1 MNIFMEQVK
10 NATTFSWRNISK
22 YIQYKRKL
30 KKFIKN
36 INSGT
41 PSFGLLWYF
50 SEFIQYAEIIYSFD
64 NNKNG
69 QLYSYR
75 TYNPGQSGFKITTDD
90 LNIIVKLYSSE
101 QKVGIDIQNK
111 NSGKISTNY
120 TFINQNWDK
129 EPDEYD
135 LLLIDRVIEIIN
147 KHMISLTFWC
157 IDKKFSEKANI
168 PKLVCE

>member
-10 NATTFSWRNISK
+10 NATTFSWKNISK

-36 INSGT
+36 IDEGT
-41 PSFGLLWYF
+41 PSFGVLWYF

-69 QLYSYR
+69 QLYSSSI
-75 TYNPGQSGFKITTDD
+75 YNPGQTGFKISTND
-90 LNIIVKLYSSE
+90 LNIVVKLYSSE

-111 NSGKISTNY
+111 NSGKISSNY
-120 TFINQNWDK
+120 TFINQKWEK

-135 LLLIDRVIEIIN
+135 LLLIDRIIEIIN
-147 KHMISLTFWC
+147 KHMIGLTLWC
-157 IDKKFSEKANI
+157 IDKKLTESQHI
-168 PKLVCE
+168 PKLV